1 MCKKIQRASRRLRTS
16 QQIADALLSG
26 SHEIIQFPE
35 LFHSIPAPTK
45 RVLQNVID
53 RVRPLEMKVR
63 QLECQIEHLKNRVN
77 EPEVV

>member
-1 MCKKIQRASRRLRTS
+1 MCKKVQRANYRLRTS
-16 QQIADALLSG
+16 QQIADALLNG

-53 RVRPLEMKVR
+53 RVRPLELKVR
-63 QLECQIEHLKNRVN
+63 QLECQLERLKTRIND
-77 EPEVV
+77 PLP